1 MSSLQVIAVAED
13 LQASLED
20 VFYEFQVDLTWH
32 GHDHIYG
39 EHSGLPPFLEASLA
53 SAFLHCQRQTDELEI
68 TSKTQLDPQSAA
80 LMVWQLTCLCS
91 PSCLWLSCYV

>member
-1 MSSLQVIAVAED
+1 MLWPPSWAAAVYNKVMLALPVAVWCGLTNVWLTPLQVIAVAED

-39 EHSGLPPFLEASLA
+39 ERFGLPPVLQVWH
-53 SAFLHCQRQTDELEI
+53 LHLHSQRQTRKL
-68 TSKTQLDPQSAA
+68 
-80 LMVWQLTCLCS
+80 
-91 PSCLWLSCYV
+91 

>member
-1 MSSLQVIAVAED
+1 MASLQVIAVAED

-39 EHSGLPPFLEASLA
+39 ELHELCKQKGFL
-53 SAFLHCQRQTDELEI
+53 
-68 TSKTQLDPQSAA
+68 
-80 LMVWQLTCLCS
+80 
-91 PSCLWLSCYV
+91 